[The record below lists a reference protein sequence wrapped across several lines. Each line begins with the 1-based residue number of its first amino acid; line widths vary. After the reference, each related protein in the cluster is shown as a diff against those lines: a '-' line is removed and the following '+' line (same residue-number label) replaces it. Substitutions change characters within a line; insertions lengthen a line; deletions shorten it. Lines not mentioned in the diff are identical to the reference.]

1 MIPFKRGQCLRI
13 PSKPLTNVTYIA
25 ADFAKR
31 KSIILTKIILISKAE
46 KITETRMHSSRMPT
60 VRSSSRL
67 LGGLP
72 RCMLGY
78 TPLHLG
84 LAPLPP
90 GLGLETPARP
100 LNLPAGYGP
109 GDPHPVNRMID
120 TCKNI
125 TFANFDCGR

>member
-1 MIPFKRGQCLRI
+1 MIPFKRGLCLRI

-60 VRSSSRL
+60 VRSSSRAAL
-67 LGGLP
+67 GGGLP

-84 LAPLPP
+84 LAPPP
-90 GLGLETPARP
+90 RP
-100 LNLPAGYGP
+100 GP
-109 GDPHPVNRMID
+109 GDSGQTPQPPRWVWAWRPPPCEQNDRHV
-120 TCKNI
+120 
-125 TFANFDCGR
+125 

>member
-67 LGGLP
+67 LGGSASVHAGIHPPTPGPGPPPP
-72 RCMLGY
+72 R
-78 TPLHLG
+78 P
-84 LAPLPP
+84 
-90 GLGLETPARP
+90 
-100 LNLPAGYGP
+100 GP
-109 GDPHPVNRMID
+109 GDSGQTPQPPRWVWAWRPPPCEQNDRHV
-120 TCKNI
+120 
-125 TFANFDCGR
+125 